1 MLLGKI
7 QGDGFLTK
15 KLSGETWSLK
25 LARIHCKLILTSA
38 NTFAGEKQRGKKNSI
53 DEIFNF
59 DL

>member
-7 QGDGFLTK
+7 QEDGFLTK

-38 NTFAGEKQRGKKNSI
+38 NTFAGEKQGGKKI
-53 DEIFNF
+53 
-59 DL
+59 L

>member
-15 KLSGETWSLK
+15 KLSGKSLK